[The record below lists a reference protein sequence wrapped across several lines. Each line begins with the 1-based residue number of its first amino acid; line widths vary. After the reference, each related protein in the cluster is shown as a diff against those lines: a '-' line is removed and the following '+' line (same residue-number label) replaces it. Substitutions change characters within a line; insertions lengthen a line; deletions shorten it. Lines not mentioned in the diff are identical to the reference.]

1 VWRCKTTLVF
11 GTEYDFV
18 ECPTCGVL
26 YFSPMPTTAQLTR
39 FYSAAYYNFDHW
51 REEGKGMA
59 FARQLKRWKSAG
71 KFLDVGCAT
80 GFFIHGIKQHS
91 QWEVY
96 GTDFG
101 TSAVQFARTQLGLN
115 VQLGNLADAHFPSNY
130 FDYVHVNNVL
140 EHVLNPLELLHECYR
155 IIKPDGVFYVSVPNG
170 FVDSRDLISFYNEEH
185 KPVRS
190 KHGHIFFFQ
199 KQTLLYLFSKI
210 GFEIIKRQTSGWKR
224 GLRSVGKVPRKRDW
238 KAGYYPCMTP
248 EQSAHAGDIKVPEQ
262 KKKYG
267 DWYYYYRFW
276 QGNLHRV
283 SGLHNI
289 GLDFLF
295 LLRAKK

>member
-39 FYSAAYYNFDHW
+39 FYCAAYYNFDRW

-185 KPVRS
+185 KPARS

-210 GFEIIKRQTSGWKR
+210 GFEIIKRQTYGWKR
-224 GLRSVGKVPRKRDW
+224 GLRSVEKAPRKRDW

-267 DWYYYYRFW
+267 DWYSYYRFW

-283 SGLHNI
+283 SGLHNL

-295 LLRAKK
+295 LLRAQK